1 MLATKF
7 QMSNPTRIERAPK
20 TPLQGLRFFSE
31 EQLFTQLRK
40 HVKSLSRKIPW
51 EGTHQKVWLYP
62 LMPTSHSS
70 FSSVFKADNKNIFF
84 FAAFESLLNNCT
96 NTVYSSRS
104 TAQPWLNGSLLVL
117 GKQPQQM
124 VFITATVPGMW
135 PGKKVAWPENFYSS
149 VTLVAT
155 MAQGIHR
162 QLPDNTWRTTWLTP
176 ELQRNLSALSWFC
189 TPSLAP
195 LCERKEQNK
204 QSGPLC

>member
-31 EQLFTQLRK
+31 EQLFTQLTK

-84 FAAFESLLNNCT
+84 FCCFWKFIKQLHKHCLFVQLHSSTMVKRVSSGLRETTST
-96 NTVYSSRS
+96 DGFHHRYSTR
-104 TAQPWLNGSLLVL
+104 N
-117 GKQPQQM
+117 
-124 VFITATVPGMW
+124 
-135 PGKKVAWPENFYSS
+135 
-149 VTLVAT
+149 VT
-155 MAQGIHR
+155 
-162 QLPDNTWRTTWLTP
+162 
-176 ELQRNLSALSWFC
+176 
-189 TPSLAP
+189 
-195 LCERKEQNK
+195 RKEGSVAREFLLLGHPGCRK
-204 QSGPLC
+204 GPGNTQTAPWQYMMDYMTDTRITEEFKCLILIVHTLSCTALWA